1 MPRVQRSVLVP
12 FAASQMFELVRDVE
26 SYPEF
31 LPWCE
36 AARLEETER
45 GHTQGTLHINAR
57 GIKQQFTTENT
68 LEPPQRLVM
77 SLVSGPFRR
86 LEGVWEFTTLDEYA
100 TRVSLD
106 VEFETS
112 GGLLGMLV
120 SPVFGDILSSLVD
133 AFVKRAGALY
143 DDDD

>member
-12 FAASQMFELVRDVE
+12 FAAQQMFDLVRDVE

-36 AARLEETER
+36 AARLEEPATDR
-45 GHTQGTLHINAR
+45 TVGTLHINAR

-68 LEPPQRLVM
+68 LEPPGRLVM
-77 SLVSGPFRR
+77 TLVSGPFRR
-86 LEGVWEFTTLDEYA
+86 LDGVWQFTTLDEYA
-100 TRVSLD
+100 TRVTLD
-106 VEFETS
+106 VEFETA
-112 GGLLGMLV
+112 GGIVGMVV

-133 AFVKRAGALY
+133 AFVKRAGSLY
-143 DDDD
+143 DDDQ

>member
-12 FAASQMFELVRDVE
+12 FAASQMFELVKDVE
-26 SYPEF
+26 SYPQF

-36 AARLEETER
+36 AAALEAPEAGRTL
-45 GHTQGTLHINAR
+45 GTLHINAR

-68 LEPPQRLVM
+68 LEPPERLVM

-112 GGLLGMLV
+112 GGLVGMLV

-133 AFVKRAGALY
+133 AFVKRAGVLY
-143 DDDD
+143 ADDV